1 MVRILALALLA
12 ASLSA
17 CSISPPS
24 SLFASL
30 SSNDDEPAKPVAKP
44 EPKPPVQ
51 QKAGIGSSV
60 AGVWDSMKS
69 GLGLGNGGGGETKVS
84 APADQ
89 DLTTFSPE
97 QAQQLVNDYRVQK
110 GLRPLRLNAKLS
122 EAAYK
127 HSTDL
132 SKSDRISHYGSD
144 GSDTWDRVR
153 RTGYTAKVTA
163 ENVGTGQRTIGEVFK
178 GWQNS
183 RDHNTNLLLPD
194 AEEMGIAMVYSP
206 GTQFK
211 TFWTL
216 VLGAPIPNNQLS
228 AVRTR

>member
-30 SSNDDEPAKPVAKP
+30 NTDEEPAKPAAQP
-44 EPKPPVQ
+44 EPQKTQ
-51 QKAGIGSSV
+51 QAGIGSSV

-69 GLGLGNGGGGETKVS
+69 GLGFGGGSASKAS

-89 DLTTFSPE
+89 DLAQFTPA
-97 QAQQLVNDYRVQK
+97 QALQLVNDYRAQK
-110 GLRPLRLNAKLS
+110 GLRPVRLNAKLS

-132 SKSDRISHYGSD
+132 SKGDRISHYGSD

-153 RTGYTAKVTA
+153 RTGYVAKVTA
-163 ENVGTGQRTIGEVFK
+163 ENVGTGQHSIAEVFK
-178 GWQNS
+178 GWQDS
-183 RDHNTNLLLPD
+183 RDHNANLLLPD
-194 AEEMGIAMVYSP
+194 AEEIGIAMVYSP
-206 GTQFK
+206 NTQFK

-216 VLGAPIPNNQLS
+216 VLSAPVPNNQVS
-228 AVRTR
+228 SIRQ

>member
-17 CSISPPS
+17 CAISPPS

-30 SSNDDEPAKPVAKP
+30 STNDDEPAKPVAKP
-44 EPKPPVQ
+44 EKAPAP

-60 AGVWDSMKS
+60 AGAWDSVKS
-69 GLGLGNGGGGETKVS
+69 GLGFSSSSGETKVS

-89 DLTTFSPE
+89 DLTPFSPE
-97 QAQQLVNDYRVQK
+97 QALQLVNDYRVQK
-110 GLRPLRLNAKLS
+110 SLRPLRLNAKLS

-163 ENVGTGQRTIGEVFK
+163 ENVGTGQRTIAEVFT

-206 GTQFK
+206 STQFK

-216 VLGAPIPNNQLS
+216 VLGAPVPNNQIS